1 MTQQVERKKALR
13 EKQALEYFR
22 FETSSCGASPDCT
35 DVFNC
40 PFERCLE
47 EDKQAQGRQQASQ
60 RQDSAQAIRELHAQG
75 LSIEAISVQLGVSL
89 RTVYR
94 KLNR

>member
-22 FETSSCGASPDCT
+22 FETSSCGASPDCV

-40 PFERCLE
+40 PFEHCVE
-47 EDKQAQGRQQASQ
+47 EERQAQGKRQANT
-60 RQDSAQAIRELHAQG
+60 QAIRNLHAQG
-75 LSIEAISVQLGVSL
+75 LSIEAISAQLGVSL

-94 KLNR
+94 RLNG